1 MSARDRLASYIGYE
15 PGENDEKFTALLDA
29 VVAERDAE
37 IIAWLGKKAKE
48 YRSDPERRESAGDAI
63 ERMASKISRG
73 AVRAA
78 AGQAPTPEP
87 EAVPEPLTPD
97 SLEDIDPGGAGW
109 IISEDFYGPTV
120 TAEDYAAPQPETAPG
135 ADGLRERIKQALSN
149 AGAFCGDDC
158 CAFQPGDRGCPDCER
173 HWDRC
178 ADALMPVLTAS
189 AESGAE
195 S

>member
-78 AGQAPTPEP
+78 AGQAPAPEPRRRLDDDGRCHHCRRTPERCD
-87 EAVPEPLTPD
+87 ATGCGGRR
-97 SLEDIDPGGAGW
+97 DP
-109 IISEDFYGPTV
+109 
-120 TAEDYAAPQPETAPG
+120 APQPEGG
-135 ADGLRERIKQALSN
+135 AS
-149 AGAFCGDDC
+149 
-158 CAFQPGDRGCPDCER
+158 
-173 HWDRC
+173 
-178 ADALMPVLTAS
+178 
-189 AESGAE
+189 
-195 S
+195 